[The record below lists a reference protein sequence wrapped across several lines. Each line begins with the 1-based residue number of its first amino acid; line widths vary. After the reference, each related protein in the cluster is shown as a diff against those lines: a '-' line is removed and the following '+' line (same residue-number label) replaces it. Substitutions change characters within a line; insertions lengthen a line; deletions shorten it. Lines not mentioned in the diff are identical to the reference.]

1 MKRYDLIIFIFFFL
15 FVCLL
20 SLPVVVSAH
29 LPLSGKVIYID
40 PGHGGV
46 DPGSVVDDVYEKNI
60 NLAISK
66 YLESELGKYGA
77 LVSLTRD
84 GDYDLGSPNAY
95 YRKKSDFDQR
105 IKKINQSKTDLYIS
119 IHLNVLN
126 NKKYYGPQVFY
137 LKNDE
142 KSKEI
147 AGHLQQVLNEK
158 VGSDRE
164 IKPIPSTTYMYSKLK
179 VPGVLV
185 ECGFLSN
192 YQEKEKLITSDY
204 QQEFA
209 SYLAYAIQSLSF

>member
-1 MKRYDLIIFIFFFL
+1 MKRYDLIIFLFFFL
-15 FVCLL
+15 LVIVL
-20 SLPVVVSAH
+20 SLPVVSAH

-46 DPGSVVDDVYEKNI
+46 DPGSVVDDIYEKNI

-66 YLESELGKYGA
+66 YLEGELSKYGA
-77 LVSLTRD
+77 LVFLTRD

-105 IKKINQSKTDLYIS
+105 IKKINQSKTDLYLS
-119 IHLNVLN
+119 IHLNVLP

-142 KSKEI
+142 KSQMI
-147 AGHLQQVLNEK
+147 ASHLQKILNEK
-158 VGSDRE
+158 IGSNRE
-164 IKPIPSTTYMYSKLK
+164 VKPIPSSTYMYSKLK

-192 YQEKEKLITSDY
+192 YQEKEKLITEDY
-204 QQEFA
+204 QREFA
-209 SYLAYAIQSLSF
+209 SYLADAIQSLNF